1 MVPRGL
7 INTGNM
13 CFANTILQVLV
24 YCPPFT
30 ELFEEL
36 GKRLKADLARK
47 TPLLEAITDA
57 RLKEARKE
65 AFVPENVY
73 DAMKENKRF
82 DSMRRGHQ
90 EDAEEYLGF
99 FLNTLHEEL
108 LYLLSRTSPPKPQ
121 PLLNGSASAS
131 PEDEVSIQR
140 PVSPDAETAGDGWLE
155 VGKKQKTNVVRAT
168 ETRES
173 AITRLFGGTIRSI
186 LTTPGMKNSVTL
198 EPYQPLQLDI
208 QSSDILSI
216 TDALRH
222 LSQPEIVPGVWSA
235 SRKANVD
242 ATKQMTVETFPRVL
256 ILHLKRFVFEMGE
269 MSVVK
274 KSKPV
279 AYGTELV
286 IPPEIISPGRRGAP
300 VKYRLFGVVYHH
312 GYSAGGGHY
321 TVAVSRPDVPAS
333 AASQWIHFDDETV
346 SAVPTEQVVV
356 SEQEAEEVR
365 DGKARE
371 GNLSIAGRE
380 RCAYLL
386 FYQRVRA

>member
-1 MVPRGL
+1 
-7 INTGNM
+7 
-13 CFANTILQVLV
+13 
-24 YCPPFT
+24 
-30 ELFEEL
+30 
-36 GKRLKADLARK
+36 
-47 TPLLEAITDA
+47 
-57 RLKEARKE
+57 
-65 AFVPENVY
+65 
-73 DAMKENKRF
+73 
-82 DSMRRGHQ
+82 
-90 EDAEEYLGF
+90 
-99 FLNTLHEEL
+99 
-108 LYLLSRTSPPKPQ
+108 
-121 PLLNGSASAS
+121 
-131 PEDEVSIQR
+131 
-140 PVSPDAETAGDGWLE
+140 LE

-286 IPPEIISPGRRGAP
+286 IPPGEVIINDPVSHTEHTEIISPGRRGAP
-300 VKYRLFGVVYHH
+300 VKYRLFG
-312 GYSAGGGHY
+312 G
-321 TVAVSRPDVPAS
+321 
-333 AASQWIHFDDETV
+333 EL
-346 SAVPTEQVVV
+346 
-356 SEQEAEEVR
+356 
-365 DGKARE
+365 KARVVAF
-371 GNLSIAGRE
+371 S
-380 RCAYLL
+380 
-386 FYQRVRA
+386 